1 MKQYRQSIIG
11 CVGVL
16 LLCGAGLAHAAADV
30 EVTKSVDKTRAVSY
44 DTVEYTIVAANK
56 GDTVATAVS
65 ITDLLPAGLSYISDD
80 EPAGQ
85 YSHAT
90 GVWVVGDLA
99 AGQQKSLKIIA
110 VIN

>member
-1 MKQYRQSIIG
+1 
-11 CVGVL
+11 
-16 LLCGAGLAHAAADV
+16 
-30 EVTKSVDKTRAVSY
+30 
-44 DTVEYTIVAANK
+44 
-56 GDTVATAVS
+56 VATAVS
-65 ITDLLPAGLSYISDD
+65 ITDLLPTGLSYISDD